1 MGPYPRRPIHRRPL
15 PRHPHGYSDHSES
28 SDCDNVASSPLE
40 RRFFDDRSN
49 VDRVSGLPKIYFGGG
64 GRGFPGFGGDDE
76 EDAYGGVDDYSQDRG
91 AYGGYG
97 DDYGYG
103 GGYGDDNDGYGND
116 DYGYGGRGRGNDYGV
131 DDYRQGRPS
140 YGGGPS
146 RGRGPSRGNHPT
158 LNADHKYSEH
168 DYAANANQ
176 HSLDI
181 ADRRQGRLSLDERH
195 ADEQSYDK
203 TGRDRVMVDRYG
215 QRVTSSQEK
224 IDAAR
229 RQADASDLHY
239 SGPRGSIDQ
248 SKRSASEDTFNSDN
262 SERTFVGPNR
272 HSTERNTSVST
283 SSRNVNS
290 ESTRIVSRP
299 TRRH

>member
-1 MGPYPRRPIHRRPL
+1 
-15 PRHPHGYSDHSES
+15 
-28 SDCDNVASSPLE
+28 LE

-64 GRGFPGFGGDDE
+64 RGGFPGFGEEND
-76 EDAYGGVDDYSQDRG
+76 EDAYGGVDDYSQYRG
-91 AYGGYG
+91 AYGDDDGGYG
-97 DDYGYG
+97 GAYGNDKYGYG
-103 GGYGDDNDGYGND
+103 GGGRDNGD
-116 DYGYGGRGRGNDYGV
+116 DYGV

-168 DYAANANQ
+168 DYSANANQ
-176 HSLDI
+176 HSVDI

-215 QRVTSSQEK
+215 QRVTSSQEE

-229 RQADASDLHY
+229 RQADASNLHY

-262 SERTFVGPNR
+262 NERTFDGPNR
-272 HSTERNTSVST
+272 HATERNTSVST